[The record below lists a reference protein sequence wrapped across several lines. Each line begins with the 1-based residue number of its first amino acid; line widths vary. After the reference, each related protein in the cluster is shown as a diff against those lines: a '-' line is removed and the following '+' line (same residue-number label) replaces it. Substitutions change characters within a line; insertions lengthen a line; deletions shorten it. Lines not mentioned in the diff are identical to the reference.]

1 MVNIS
6 QPEPKIPPLQI
17 GDGKEEPKLSV
28 KTWFKS
34 LTDWFIGI
42 TIRW

>member
-1 MVNIS
+1 MEQEI
-6 QPEPKIPPLQI
+6 KTIPPLQI

-34 LTDWFIGI
+34 LTDWFIGV